1 MRRAHQELLER
12 RRRLLSETIDPS
24 TSRLRSAT
32 PATRDREKS
41 PGRGGL
47 QDTGDEAELLDAG
60 AITSKIEALER
71 QSLPVSRRWIPMVAT
86 PPVDAVLLRRLEA
99 RVVALEEAT
108 NVEIVEDAGQ
118 QQQLGWVASRR
129 QQCPDCTASKVQA
142 KSLRALI
149 DEERKAKERA
159 LAAEAAAC
167 ETAWEM
173 HQEQQAIIARLEA
186 QVAELTYKLACAEPG
201 VAEV

>member
-1 MRRAHQELLER
+1 ML
-12 RRRLLSETIDPS
+12 
-24 TSRLRSAT
+24 
-32 PATRDREKS
+32 
-41 PGRGGL
+41 
-47 QDTGDEAELLDAG
+47 
-60 AITSKIEALER
+60 
-71 QSLPVSRRWIPMVAT
+71 
-86 PPVDAVLLRRLEA
+86 
-99 RVVALEEAT
+99 
-108 NVEIVEDAGQ
+108 
-118 QQQLGWVASRR
+118 VASRR